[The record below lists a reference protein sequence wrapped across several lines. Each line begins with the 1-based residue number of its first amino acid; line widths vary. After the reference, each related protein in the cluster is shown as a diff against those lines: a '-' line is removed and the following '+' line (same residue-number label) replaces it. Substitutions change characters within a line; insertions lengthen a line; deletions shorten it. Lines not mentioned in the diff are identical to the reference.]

1 MELGA
6 RQVAG
11 SRTSHSRG
19 WKTSR
24 IQILRG
30 RGCYSP
36 SSSRRSDVRK
46 KGRRDRSA
54 LPSII
59 SLLPAFS
66 PTRAKRRS
74 TCTRPWGL
82 LLPPASTAAWQKGHH
97 DYPRATVA
105 HRPGGSG
112 ARRGGARGRR
122 RRGSHRGT
130 GVEEALKSAR
140 RPRRRA
146 PPAPPA
152 DRRAPRVHAEHVDLA
167 SPARVETATASAK
180 PSSCRMHPLAML
192 MKHAQPSSSPSTNTP
207 SPTALL
213 GRWCR
218 DGFDDRQEVD
228 QPAPLPRT
236 PR

>member
-1 MELGA
+1 MQHSCMELGA
-6 RQVAG
+6 WRVAR

-30 RGCYSP
+30 RGCFSP
-36 SSSRRSDVRK
+36 SSSRRSDVQK

-82 LLPPASTAAWQKGHH
+82 LLPPARQKGHH

-122 RRGSHRGT
+122 RRGSHRGSVL
-130 GVEEALKSAR
+130 GEERATSSAKSTSSSAR
-140 RPRRRA
+140 RSASASRTCRARGSGVSCTRRA
-146 PPAPPA
+146 
-152 DRRAPRVHAEHVDLA
+152 
-167 SPARVETATASAK
+167 ATASAK

-213 GRWCR
+213 GR